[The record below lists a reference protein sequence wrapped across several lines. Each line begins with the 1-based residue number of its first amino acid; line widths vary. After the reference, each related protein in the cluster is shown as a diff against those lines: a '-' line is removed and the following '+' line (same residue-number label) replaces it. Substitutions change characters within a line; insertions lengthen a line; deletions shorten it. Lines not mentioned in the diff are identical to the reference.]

1 MSDNIVPF
9 NTTSGL
15 SAGNSTFTVEFSANT
30 NKIRCKL
37 SGYGLDQTTS
47 LQSIDKYTFS
57 NTSISTAE
65 FNTYDISSVFIEKLY
80 TENQGGIVW
89 CANLILTLASDSF
102 SVESIIAETVDTFTT
117 TINGLG
123 VTDSWTPSNVAICHT
138 EATYATKTV
147 TGQSWVAANS
157 FITCK
162 VLGLTSA
169 DHTPE
174 DAILEGVQFEIN
186 NIVAGTGFDIVGHAP
201 EGTYGKY
208 TVKCLVQ

>member
-1 MSDNIVPF
+1 MPDNIVPF

-15 SAGNSTFTVEFSANT
+15 SAGNTTFTVEFSPNT
-30 NKIRCKL
+30 NKITL
-37 SGYGLDQTTS
+37 TISGGGLDVDTNPQNFNN
-47 LQSIDKYTFS
+47 YTFGDS
-57 NTSISTAE
+57 EIGTDA
-65 FNTYDISSVFIEKLY
+65 FNTYPV
-80 TENQGGIVW
+80 
-89 CANLILTLASDSF
+89 
-102 SVESIIAETVDTFTT
+102 TFTT
-117 TINGLG
+117 EKVYYNGSQWCADLRLTLTNDLNSVENIINETISSFITTPVETGLQ
-123 VTDSWTPSNVAICHT
+123 DSWTPSNILINHT
-138 EATYATKTV
+138 EGTYATKTV
-147 TGQSWVAANS
+147 TGQSWVTANS